1 MKCMREIRLL
11 QEQELQS
18 AVRIAD
24 EVFER
29 CVQSC
34 VTEQERSGYRSYVRM
49 ENLRQGVCSGQ
60 LSVWGAVEDG
70 ALAGVGALQSDG
82 RITMLYVL
90 PGFQRRGIG
99 SGLLTAMCGYAARVL
114 GLHALQAYV
123 SPVTLAPF
131 FYHRGFSLLPDGARG
146 DGYVGLGCPL
156 QTAGEG
162 PGQFAEYRKRYAGI
176 SYPSKRVPAKAVLW
190 LTAVVLG
197 ISFVLASGITIYYL
211 AV

>member
-1 MKCMREIRLL
+1 MREIRLL

-24 EVFER
+24 EVFEN

-34 VTEQERSGYRSYVRM
+34 VTQQERSGYRSYVRV
-49 ENLRQGVCSGQ
+49 ENLCQGVCSGQ

-70 ALAGVGALQSDG
+70 ALVGVGALQSDG

-99 SGLLTAMCGYAARVL
+99 SGLMNTMCGYAGKVL
-114 GLHALQAYV
+114 GLHSLQAYV

-131 FYHRGFSLLPDGARG
+131 FYHRGFSLLPDGAGG
-146 DGYVGLGCPL
+146 DGYVGLICPL
-156 QTAGEG
+156 QMTGEG
-162 PGQFAEYRKRYAGI
+162 PGQSAKYRKRYDGI

-197 ISFVLASGITIYYL
+197 ISFALASGITMYHL